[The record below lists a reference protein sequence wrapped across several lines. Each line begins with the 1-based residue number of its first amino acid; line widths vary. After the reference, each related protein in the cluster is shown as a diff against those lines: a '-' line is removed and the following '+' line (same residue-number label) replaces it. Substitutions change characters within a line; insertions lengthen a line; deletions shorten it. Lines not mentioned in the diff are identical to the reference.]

1 MIFLYV
7 VVLIFLISFL
17 IFYYYFVHNV
27 SSISLNAI
35 KYSKPTVNIL
45 TSVLDNNYYIGHITD
60 YIISRPGKLNIIISG
75 ESWMNNYYV
84 DLFIGSRLDSYSKN
98 HIYFPQ
104 FYQSIYEFRKSID
117 PNDYR
122 KQKTKFCAYMYNY
135 DVEHRVNLF
144 NTIMCY
150 KNVDAFG
157 KSKNNIKK
165 QNTRFIITDE
175 ITYNDI
181 AVKEYEEYKFV
192 ISCENKDV
200 NGYFT
205 EKLLHPLIANCIPIY
220 WGNVNV
226 FDIINKKRVIY
237 APDFTNEELVERI
250 KFLDTHS
257 DEYEKIVQEPWF
269 TDDKYNIKTYLKN
282 KENEILTIAKTL

>member
-1 MIFLYV
+1 
-7 VVLIFLISFL
+7 
-17 IFYYYFVHNV
+17 
-27 SSISLNAI
+27 LNAI